1 VCEEFQIDS
10 LKVASK
16 AYIHNFNYLIFKNTY
31 HIHLLQAIRSSFI
44 FWLIAFLIAGF

>member
-1 VCEEFQIDS
+1 VCEEFQKGS

-31 HIHLLQAIRSSFI
+31 QVHLFQAIRSSFI
-44 FWLIAFLIAGF
+44 FWLIAFLIVGF